1 MPTYEFRCP
10 THGPFEAL
18 LPIARSKGPAPCVEC
33 GAAGVRL
40 LSAPRL
46 NLGDGTAR
54 RLLDAT
60 NRSAAEPTV
69 VQAPPARR
77 AAQAP
82 GPRPDPRT
90 ARLPRP

>member
-18 LPIARSKGPAPCVEC
+18 LPIARSRGPAPCVEC
-33 GAAGVRL
+33 GAEGVRL

-46 NLGDGTAR
+46 NLGDSTAR

-60 NRSAAEPTV
+60 ARSASDPAV
-69 VQAPPARR
+69 VSAPPGRPAAR
-77 AAQAP
+77 
-82 GPRPDPRT
+82 PRTAPDPRT